1 MKILIYITVVFFGF
15 NLNAKPLS
23 YDEIVEKYI
32 PLEMVN
38 AIDTDSNPPKKVER
52 QEIGRKFFV
61 YDYGSKDG
69 SKILLATY
77 DTKSLSVE
85 NPTSKTLAIKVMKDG
100 KTSLIKAP
108 DGKDDYAITERS
120 DITLSDINGDGINE
134 IVVTDSDDKEKFWE
148 SLILKWNGKT
158 FEEIKFQLTERES
171 DLLPQLQRGA
181 LPLLVYEDVLK
192 NQEKGLHK
200 IKQMKPDGSFVDLG
214 TFNFIKILSKD
225 SKKIAEREY
234 DIEDVSE
241 GQYTLE
247 VKNLSKHP
255 RSVRAEISINDIVV
269 LKPTDFCHGRP
280 KIFVKE
286 KDKKG
291 NPISEDDDDDENED
305 KCKRC
310 DPRKD
315 IYAAVNLKSKD
326 NVLKAKLYGNKN
338 SKIQIT
344 LKKKN

>member
-1 MKILIYITVVFFGF
+1 MRILIYSFIAIFSLSAT
-15 NLNAKPLS
+15 AKSLS
-23 YDEIVEKYI
+23 YDEIVDKYI

-77 DTKSLSVE
+77 DTKSVSVE

-108 DGKDDYAITERS
+108 DGTDEYAIDDMS
-120 DITLSDINGDGINE
+120 DINLSDINNDGINE
-134 IVVTDSDDKEKFWE
+134 IVVTRSDDKGKYPE
-148 SLILKWNGKT
+148 SHILKWNGKT
-158 FEEIKFQLTERES
+158 FEDIKFQLTERES
-171 DLLPQLQRGA
+171 TLLSELELDA
-181 LPLLVYEDVLK
+181 LPLLVYEDVLQ
-192 NQEKGLHK
+192 NQEKSLHK
-200 IKQMKPDGSFVDLG
+200 IKQMKPDGSLVDLG
-214 TFNFIKILSKD
+214 TFNFIKVISKE
-225 SKKIAEREY
+225 SKKVSEINY

-241 GQYTLE
+241 GHYTLE

-255 RSVRAEISINDIVV
+255 RSVRAEISVNDIVV
-269 LKPTDFCHGRP
+269 LKPTDFCHGKP
-280 KIFVKE
+280 KIFVKQ

-291 NPISEDDDDDENED
+291 NPVSEDDDDDENED

-315 IYAAVNLKSKD
+315 IYATVNLKSKD